1 MSVNAGSF
9 TGLIPGSSVSVRPMT
24 PTSAMSIGIQSA
36 QRSASQLTN
45 KVINKVFLKA
55 VSKSGGEKASSF
67 KTFTLRNINT
77 RDISTC
83 SQLRALIRDQLTTD
97 ITQGSFDVG
106 YLQNNMVISVRNGE
120 DLAEIWAT
128 LHKGTS
134 IMLWCDGLRQS
145 AAESASTSSR
155 NKRKRRVS
163 PDSAKQA

>member
-1 MSVNAGSF
+1 MTQHSRSVNGGAGVSVSVNAGSL

-55 VSKSGGEKASSF
+55 VSKSGGKKASSF

-128 LHKGTS
+128 SCTK
-134 IMLWCDGLRQS
+134 
-145 AAESASTSSR
+145 E
-155 NKRKRRVS
+155 
-163 PDSAKQA
+163 QALCCGVMD